1 MVGPKANIVSAC
13 EASGTEGVEAC
24 NVMDEQRANVNCL
37 SLVWST
43 RREDRLRMEIGLDA
57 RHNHRS
63 PLGENG
69 EDFFLDILSYRAH

>member
-24 NVMDEQRANVNCL
+24 NVMDEPRANLNCL

-43 RREDRLRMEIGLDA
+43 RGEDRLRMEIGLDA
-57 RHNHRS
+57 RS
-63 PLGENG
+63 IGLSLGENG
-69 EDFFLDILSYRAH
+69 GDFFLDILSYRTH

>member
-24 NVMDEQRANVNCL
+24 NVMDEPRANLNCL

-43 RREDRLRMEIGLDA
+43 RGQDCLRMEIGLDA
-57 RHNHRS
+57 RTIRLS
-63 PLGENG
+63 LGENG
-69 EDFFLDILSYRAH
+69 GDFFLDILSYRAH